1 MPNQSHPTPARCQRF
16 IGPRRVEYLYQAQAD
31 QWEARYPAF
40 RKRGE
45 QQVLERWAGY
55 ASLNR
60 VLAWSK
66 APMLPGKTGDG

>member
-1 MPNQSHPTPARCQRF
+1 MLIDLTPARRCF
-16 IGPRRVEYLYQAQAD
+16 VGPRRVEYLYQAQAN

-40 RKRGE
+40 RKRSE

-60 VLAWSK
+60 VLTWSK
-66 APMLPGKTGDG
+66 APVLPGKTGCR